1 MIRAAKTWAKK
12 RWPPIRLRMI
22 LLSVLLFAA
31 ALPGVG
37 AVFLRVYENTLVRQ
51 TEAELIAQGAAM
63 GAFIAGRWPGASA
76 DPASPPA
83 VPMPAGSSLSYDR
96 RGPRADYYRAE
107 PLTIDLRSSP
117 IFPERPSRPAEAD
130 PAPDAVAAAADVGAA
145 LRATSRT
152 TLASIRLLDRDGVV
166 AAGGPDRGIKLGDL
180 PEVEAARAG
189 RPLTLLRANAAYQPR
204 YMGELLSRAAGIRV
218 HHARPVIVDGKV
230 VGVLLLS
237 RSPRGLFVGL
247 YQDRGKI
254 LLGIVLIFLVL
265 LGLAGLLSRAIA
277 RPIEALG
284 QATREVARG
293 GGTVP
298 EPPAT
303 AAIEIRALY
312 ADFADMAAAI
322 ERRSRY
328 LRDFAHA
335 VSHEFKTPLAGIAGA
350 IELLQDHQ
358 DTMSDIDRQRFLANA
373 SADAQRLSL
382 LVTRLLD
389 LARADMARPGQDE
402 TTALDSVL
410 RRVADACTIAG
421 FTILLTVDADL
432 PPAAI
437 PEGALAAV
445 LVSLVENSRQAG
457 ATETRIAA
465 TALADRLRVIVADDG
480 PGIPPGDRGRIF
492 EPFFTS
498 RRAAGGSGLG
508 LPIARS
514 LIEAARGEIRLVD
527 TAAGAAFEILL
538 MKA

>member
-1 MIRAAKTWAKK
+1 MIRTAKGWAKK
-12 RWPPIRLRMI
+12 RWPPIRLRII
-22 LLSVLLFAA
+22 LLSVLVFAA

-63 GAFIAGRWPGASA
+63 GAFTASRWPGATA

-83 VPMPAGSSLSYDR
+83 VPVAASLSYDQ
-96 RGPRADYYRAE
+96 RGLQTDYYRPE
-107 PLTIDLRSSP
+107 PLTIDLRSSRVL
-117 IFPERPSRPAEAD
+117 PERPRRRPEAEPAAD
-130 PAPDAVAAAADVGAA
+130 ASTVAADVGAS

-152 TLASIRLLDRDGVV
+152 TLASIRLLDRHGVV
-166 AAGGPDRGIKLGDL
+166 AAGGPDRGIRLGDL
-180 PEVEAARAG
+180 PEVKAALAG
-189 RPLTLLRANAAYQPR
+189 RTLTLLRANAGYQPR
-204 YMGELLSRAAGIRV
+204 YFGELLSRAAGIRV

-230 VGVLLLS
+230 VGVLLMS
-237 RSPRGLFVGL
+237 RSPRGLFVGI

-277 RPIEALG
+277 RPIEVLG
-284 QATREVARG
+284 QATREVAHG

-312 ADFADMAAAI
+312 ADFAEMAAAI

-358 DTMSDIDRQRFLANA
+358 DTMSDTDRQRFLANA

-402 TTALDSVL
+402 ATDLGPVL
-410 RRVADACTIAG
+410 HRVADACTTASFAVHLDVG
-421 FTILLTVDADL
+421 ADL
-432 PPAAI
+432 PLAAI
-437 PEGALAAV
+437 PEGAIAAV

-465 TALADRLRVIVADDG
+465 SALPHRLRIDVADNG
-480 PGIPPGDRGRIF
+480 PGIPPGDRDRIF

-498 RRAAGGSGLG
+498 RRAGGGTGLG

-527 TAAGAAFEILL
+527 AEASAAFEILL
-538 MKA
+538 PQA

>member
-1 MIRAAKTWAKK
+1 MIRAAKGWAKK
-12 RWPPIRLRMI
+12 RWPPIRLRLI

-51 TEAELIAQGAAM
+51 TEAELIAQGAAI
-63 GAFIAGRWPGASA
+63 GAFTASRWPGASTE
-76 DPASPPA
+76 PASPPA
-83 VPMPAGSSLSYDR
+83 VPVAASLSYDR
-96 RGPRADYYRAE
+96 RGLQTDYYRPE
-107 PLTIDLRSSP
+107 PLTIDLRSSRVL
-117 IFPERPSRPAEAD
+117 PERPRRRADAE
-130 PAPDAVAAAADVGAA
+130 PAPDAAAAAADVAA
-145 LRATSRT
+145 SLRATSRT
-152 TLASIRLLDRDGVV
+152 TLASIRLLDRAGVV
-166 AAGGPDRGIKLGDL
+166 AAGGPDRGIRLGDL
-180 PEVEAARAG
+180 PEVQAARAG
-189 RPLTLLRANAAYQPR
+189 RTLTLLRANAGYQPR

-237 RSPRGLFVGL
+237 RSPRGLFVGI

-277 RPIEALG
+277 RPIEVLG
-284 QATREVARG
+284 QATREVAHG

-298 EPPAT
+298 DPPAT

-312 ADFADMAAAI
+312 ADFAEMAAAI

-358 DTMSDIDRQRFLANA
+358 DTMSDADRQRFLANA

-402 TTALDSVL
+402 AVALGPVL
-410 RRVADACTIAG
+410 HRIADACTSAT
-421 FTILLTVDADL
+421 FAVHLAVDAHL
-432 PPAAI
+432 PLAAI
-437 PEGALAAV
+437 PEGAISAV

-457 ATETRIAA
+457 ASEARIAA
-465 TALADRLRVIVADDG
+465 TTLPRRLRIAVSDNG
-480 PGIPPGDRGRIF
+480 PGIPPGDRDRIF

-498 RRAAGGSGLG
+498 RRAGGGTGLG

-514 LIEAARGEIRLVD
+514 LIQAARGEILLVD
-527 TAAGAAFEILL
+527 AEAGAAFEILVPQ
-538 MKA
+538 A